1 MRLAVTGAT
10 GFLGSN
16 LCANA
21 DAAGHE
27 VTAALGTDR
36 LKGAKLLDEG
46 MPFVAADLNDVDA
59 MAQAFRSA
67 DAVAHCAARSTAW
80 GPRAAFEAANVVG
93 TANVVEACRR
103 AGVPRLVHVSSAS
116 VYFEL
121 ADREDVREDAPL
133 PRPFND
139 YAWSKALSEAEALRF
154 EGDVAVLRPRGIFGP
169 GDPTLVPRLARAAR
183 RGRLPLLRGGTARA
197 SLTHVDAVSSAI
209 LAAATAPGPLRVT
222 YNVAHTEA
230 AVVRDLVERVMAALG
245 RPFAWR
251 RIPMPVAL
259 AAARASETA
268 AAVLGGR
275 EPAATPYAL
284 GLLAYTH
291 TLDTRAIREGLGWT
305 SPLTLEEGLC
315 KTMAWLE
322 ARQCP

>member
-1 MRLAVTGAT
+1 MRLAITGAT
-10 GFLGSN
+10 GFLGAN

-21 DAAGHE
+21 DAAGHK
-27 VTAALGTDR
+27 VSAALGTDPTR
-36 LKGAKLLDEG
+36 GAKLAAQG
-46 MPFVAADLNDVDA
+46 VPFVAAHLADVDA
-59 MAQAFRSA
+59 MARAFRGA

-80 GPRAAFEAANVVG
+80 GSRAAFEADNVAG
-93 TANVVEACRR
+93 TANVVAACRR
-103 AGVPRLVHVSSAS
+103 AGVPRLLHISSAS

-121 ADREDVREDAPL
+121 ADREDVREDSRL
-133 PRPFND
+133 PSPFNE
-139 YAWSKALSEAEALRF
+139 YARSKVLSEAKALQF
-154 EGDVAVLRPRGIFGP
+154 EGDVAILRPRGIFGP

-209 LAAATAPGPLRVT
+209 LAAATAPAPLRAT
-222 YNVAHTEA
+222 YNVAHVEA

-245 RPFAWR
+245 RPFTWR

-284 GLLAYTH
+284 GLLAHTH
-291 TLDTRAIREGLGWT
+291 TLDTRAIREDLGWT

-315 KTMAWLE
+315 ETMAWLE
-322 ARQCP
+322 AHRCP